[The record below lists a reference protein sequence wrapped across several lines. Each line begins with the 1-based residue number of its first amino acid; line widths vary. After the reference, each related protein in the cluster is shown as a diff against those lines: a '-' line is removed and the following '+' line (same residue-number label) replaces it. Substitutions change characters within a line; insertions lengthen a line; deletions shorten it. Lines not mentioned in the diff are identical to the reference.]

1 VTIIDPA
8 ELGALDPAR
17 FAALVKRA
25 SKRELAEVMAG
36 PDRAAIL
43 TEIFRRFPEQ
53 FRPARAGSTA
63 AVIHWHVG
71 GRPDGGCDSYEVVIA
86 DGTCTVSP
94 APAPQSAEGP
104 APQAS
109 DGPAPQASP
118 DLSVTL
124 GGVELL
130 LLLSGTA
137 KPMTMF
143 LTGKI
148 KAKGDLGLAANL
160 AHLFEL
166 PKA

>member
-8 ELGALDPAR
+8 ELGSLDPAR
-17 FAALVKRA
+17 FAALVKGA

-43 TEIFRRFPEQ
+43 AEIFRRFPVQ
-53 FRPARAGSTA
+53 FRPDRAGSTA
-63 AVIHWHVG
+63 AVIHWHIG
-71 GRPDGGCDSYEVVIA
+71 GRADGGSDTYAVVIA
-86 DGTCTVSP
+86 DGACTVS
-94 APAPQSAEGP
+94 AAAAAE
-104 APQAS
+104 
-109 DGPAPQASP
+109 PAPQASP

-124 GGVELL
+124 AGVEFL
-130 LLLSGTA
+130 LLLSGAA